1 MKYLTLAV
9 PSYNSESY
17 MDRCIETLLT
27 GGDRVEIVIID
38 DGSSDR
44 TGEIADRYAAQYP
57 GMVRVVHQPNGGHG
71 EGVNQ
76 GLAAA
81 TGLYYKVV
89 DSDDWLDPEA
99 LRSLLDQLERWEQ
112 TQTRVDLVV
121 CNYIYDHLYEDSRF
135 TVNYRNIFPAG
146 QICGWEEMGRFRPDQ
161 YLIMHAL
168 IYRTDVLRRSGLKL
182 PKHTFYVDNI
192 VAYQPLPFVETLC
205 YLNLDL
211 YHYFIGREDS
221 R

>member
-81 TGLYYKVV
+81 KELQDRMVG
-89 DSDDWLDPEA
+89 
-99 LRSLLDQLERWEQ
+99 
-112 TQTRVDLVV
+112 
-121 CNYIYDHLYEDSRF
+121 
-135 TVNYRNIFPAG
+135 
-146 QICGWEEMGRFRPDQ
+146 
-161 YLIMHAL
+161 
-168 IYRTDVLRRSGLKL
+168 
-182 PKHTFYVDNI
+182 
-192 VAYQPLPFVETLC
+192 
-205 YLNLDL
+205 
-211 YHYFIGREDS
+211 
-221 R
+221 